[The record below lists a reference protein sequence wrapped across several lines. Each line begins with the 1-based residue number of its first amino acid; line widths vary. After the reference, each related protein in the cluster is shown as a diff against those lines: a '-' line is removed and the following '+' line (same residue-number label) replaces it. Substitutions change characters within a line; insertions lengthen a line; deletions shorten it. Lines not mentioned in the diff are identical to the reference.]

1 MLALNVPKHP
11 LHKLEWAGAMSYLT
25 SPFPDDDLAAQ
36 LWAPF
41 ALVTT
46 RSVAE
51 GSASR
56 LIVKGLDFSLIP
68 KHLIARLP
76 RSSALL
82 LFDSNILSSLFCK
95 MLTVCGKSL
104 QLNIQNATQKTRFY
118 SFGVKSRAWSYGLL
132 LLLDG

>member
-11 LHKLEWAGAMSYLT
+11 LHELEWAGAMSYLS
-25 SPFPDDDLAAQ
+25 SPFPEDDLAAH
-36 LWAPF
+36 LWASF

-51 GSASR
+51 GSAAPLKVR
-56 LIVKGLDFSLIP
+56 GLDFSLIP

-76 RSSALL
+76 RSSSLL
-82 LFDSNILSSLFCK
+82 LFDSNVLSSLFCK

-104 QLNIQNATQKTRFY
+104 QLNIQNATQKTLFY
-118 SFGVKSRAWSYGLL
+118 SFGVKSGAWSYGLL
-132 LLLDG
+132 

>member
-11 LHKLEWAGAMSYLT
+11 LHELEWAGAMSYLS
-25 SPFPDDDLAAQ
+25 SPFPDNDLAAH
-36 LWAPF
+36 LWASF

-51 GSASR
+51 GSAAPLKVR
-56 LIVKGLDFSLIP
+56 GLDFSLIP

-76 RSSALL
+76 RSSSLL
-82 LFDSNILSSLFCK
+82 LFDSNVLSSLFCK

-104 QLNIQNATQKTRFY
+104 QLNIQNATQKTLFY
-118 SFGVKSRAWSYGLL
+118 SFGVKSGAWSYGLL
-132 LLLDG
+132 